1 MLVRLNDYLRES
13 VIKLNDPRNRFRK
26 TEMALGYMLSHRL
39 AYYQPLWIKYAARY
53 KVHPRSIPEVLMRRG
68 RGNGSMLSLC
78 CHYTVLSQE
87 KTPSTAV
94 GKCLKTIQRPSEPT
108 YLAVS

>member
-39 AYYQPLWIKYAARY
+39 AYYQPIWIKYAARY
-53 KVHPRSIPEVLMRRG
+53 KVHPRSIPEVLMG
-68 RGNGSMLSLC
+68 VKEWQGS
-78 CHYTVLSQE
+78 
-87 KTPSTAV
+87 
-94 GKCLKTIQRPSEPT
+94 
-108 YLAVS
+108 